1 MKFPLSPISSSSSG
15 SSNPLQLLQQPSNL
29 KLFLAGS
36 TIGPIVDSLHN
47 QCLLIYDRAPINIP
61 NPSLQVLPLPPLL
74 PPSSILTLSTAST
87 SAGVSD
93 DNVILQQ
100 SSYLFCSSW
109 YIPLLLGIAYVV
121 LGNIVPSIIEYLIT
135 DDNHTETNTNINT
148 NTDTNNMNKNGK
160 EENILNFKKESGIIL
175 KNNPKIIDATEITNQ
190 QETEDE
196 DDVDFLRNRA
206 ILAVTTT
213 ALIIK
218 LSEFLQTHPH
228 LFTSSFNVDSYHQ
241 IINLAIM
248 VIAASAQWL
257 LLDGTLCSL
266 LTALLV
272 SIGGPLSELPFVATG
287 FWHYIPSAADY
298 APLANLNM
306 NLGLLDG
313 YKDLALSS
321 ITGPCYFAV
330 TMDAIALGRWF
341 KHGETAEK

>member
-1 MKFPLSPISSSSSG
+1 MKFPLSPVSSSSSG

-29 KLFLAGS
+29 KLFIAGS

-61 NPSLQVLPLPPLL
+61 NPSLQALPSPSPSLSLL

-135 DDNHTETNTNINT
+135 NDNHTETNTSINT
-148 NTDTNNMNKNGK
+148 NTDANYMNKNRK
-160 EENILNFKKESGIIL
+160 EENVFTQS
-175 KNNPKIIDATEITNQ
+175 IDTTETTNQ
-190 QETEDE
+190 QESEDK
-196 DDVDFLRNRA
+196 DDVDFLRKRA

-218 LSEFLQTHPH
+218 LSDFLQTHPH
-228 LFTSSFNVDSYHQ
+228 LFTSSFNVDNYHQ
-241 IINLAIM
+241 IINLGIM

-257 LLDGTLCSL
+257 LLDGTLCAL

-298 APLANLNM
+298 VPLANLNM
-306 NLGLLDG
+306 HLGLLDG